1 MNLLN
6 FLGKEKTYS
15 NHTLMN
21 LCASIHISCS
31 PGEVISDGKRD
42 MYCLFYSLSG
52 GAAYKEQGKVFTL
65 PAGSLLL
72 LPCSGGLRLRAMDT
86 GWEAWLFYI
95 NGNVLP
101 FYCEALRSCSSRLSL
116 PPASP
121 LLDSLNCLIRLE
133 QTRTLAEELAATE
146 FLTLIL
152 SGFLHTGTIPS
163 LVTRTPAY
171 LVKIKEEF
179 DLHYYCRF
187 SLDDLA
193 AVHKISKYRLCREFS
208 RCYGLSPI
216 KYLNQIRIQNACLLL
231 VSGDMHI
238 NEIAAAV
245 GIENTNHFIRLFKQQ
260 QDMTPMQY
268 RQSVLLRDR
277 GKTLPLKN
285 APESE

>member
-6 FLGKEKTYS
+6 FLEKEQTYS

-21 LCASIHISCS
+21 LCASIHISCAA
-31 PGEVISDGKRD
+31 GEVISDGKRD

-72 LPCSGGLRLRAMDT
+72 LPCSGGLRLRALDT

-146 FLTLIL
+146 FLTRIL
-152 SGFLHTGTIPS
+152 SGFLHTGNITS
-163 LVTRTPAY
+163 LLTRAPAY

-179 DLHYYCRF
+179 DLHYNCRF

-193 AVHKISKYRLCREFS
+193 AVHKVSKYRLCREFS
-208 RCYGLSPI
+208 RFYGLSPI

-231 VSGDMHI
+231 VSKDMLI
-238 NEIAAAV
+238 NEIASAV